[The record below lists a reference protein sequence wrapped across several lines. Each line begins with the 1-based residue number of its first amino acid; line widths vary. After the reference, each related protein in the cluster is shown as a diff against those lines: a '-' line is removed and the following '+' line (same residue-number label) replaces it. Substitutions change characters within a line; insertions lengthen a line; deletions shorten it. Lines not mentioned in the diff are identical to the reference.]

1 MQNIDEFIEQLLIDK
16 GITDVE
22 PEIREELISEMKER
36 LMDQINKAAIMQLS
50 EEKATELAEKVNDP
64 DFTNEQMTEFMQN
77 SGVNLTEVALD
88 TMLQFR
94 NFYLESGE

>member
-1 MQNIDEFIEQLLIDK
+1 MQNVDEFIEQLLADK

-22 PEIREELISEMKER
+22 PEVREELVAEMKER

-50 EEKATELAEKVNDP
+50 EEKAAELAEKVDDP
-64 DFTNEQMTEFMQN
+64 NFTNEQMTEFMQS
-77 SGVNLTEVALD
+77 SGVNLTEIALD
-88 TMLQFR
+88 TMLKFR

>member
-1 MQNIDEFIEQLLIDK
+1 MQNVDEFIEQLLTDK

-22 PEIREELISEMKER
+22 PEIRQELVAEMKER

-50 EEKATELAEKVNDP
+50 EEKAAELAEKVDDP
-64 DFTNEQMTEFMQN
+64 NFTNEQMTEFMQN
-77 SGVNLTEVALD
+77 SGVNLTEIALD
-88 TMLQFR
+88 TMLKFR